1 MAPRVPGVAMIP
13 IGEAR
18 ELHGREALCVLE
30 DHFGWRRTRR
40 ELMVALWEELHER
53 EQCATRPM
61 AFDAIANVR
70 PAPRWVPAWE
80 VA

>member
-1 MAPRVPGVAMIP
+1 MAPRVSGVAMIP
-13 IGEAR
+13 VGEAR
-18 ELHGREALCVLE
+18 ELHGREALCALE

-61 AFDAIANVR
+61 ALDPIANVR
-70 PAPRWVPAWE
+70 PRPQWVPAWE
-80 VA
+80 FA

>member
-1 MAPRVPGVAMIP
+1 MAPRVSGVAMIP
-13 IGEAR
+13 VGEAR

-53 EQCATRPM
+53 ENCATRPM
-61 AFDAIANVR
+61 ALDPVANVR
-70 PAPRWVPAWE
+70 PSPQWVPAWE
-80 VA
+80 VV